1 MLDWSH
7 LGIPPAGII
16 VYKGDVTIPYRIAL
30 ADDDALFRPL
40 MKRFLET
47 GPGLE
52 VACEACDGSHLLSLL
67 GGFQK
72 APQMAILDVS
82 MPNLGGIETTS
93 RVKAAYP
100 GLKVLIVSVHREP
113 EYVREARSAGADGYV
128 LKEDVDTE
136 LFPAI
141 ERIRSGGAYFSAH
154 LDADDRRVI

>member
-1 MLDWSH
+1 
-7 LGIPPAGII
+7 
-16 VYKGDVTIPYRIAL
+16 VTNPYRIAL
-30 ADDDALFRPL
+30 ADDDARFRPL
-40 MKRFLET
+40 LRRFLET

-67 GGFQK
+67 GGFQQ
-72 APQMAILDVS
+72 APHMAILDVS
-82 MPNLGGIETTS
+82 MPNLGGIEMTS

-154 LDADDRRVI
+154 LNADDRHVI